1 MNLKNLALSLSLAL
15 AGLPLVEAAGLACG
29 GEKKTVAEVTVQDG
43 ARLSKA
49 GEAVFVD
56 ANGADTRTRM
66 GVIPG
71 AVLLS
76 HYESYDAGKELPAKK
91 EQSLV
96 FYCANEMCGASK
108 VAAEKAKAAGW
119 HKVSVLPVGIKG
131 WKAAGMP
138 TAQPAGAAAKS

>member
-1 MNLKNLALSLSLAL
+1 MNLKNLCLSLSL
-15 AGLPLVEAAGLACG
+15 VAAGAAIVPASALACG

-43 ARLSKA
+43 ARLTKA
-49 GEAVFVD
+49 GEAVFID
-56 ANGADTRTRM
+56 ANGTETRAKM

-76 HYESYDAGKELPAKK
+76 HYESYDAAKELPGKK
-91 EQSLV
+91 EQGLV

-119 HKVSVLPVGIKG
+119 HNVSVLPVGIKG

-138 TAQPAGAAAKS
+138 TSAAAAAPARS